1 MHGLTMTAAT
11 DTTTEGIAASE
22 SAEAAFI
29 ATNLHGREDV
39 QGVEQKMETKAES
52 RARARAPKLLRDFDR
67 TANVVESFVI
77 ATYGADFA
85 DTLRTEVRY
94 EYEQLIPQIPFVEG
108 IVGGA
113 LNTFLTITA
122 QELAVYKVMKRHG
135 KTAEEAWEIC
145 HAALRLR
152 LARYSSLKRWL
163 LARLMFSRLALR
175 RMRKRAESGTSLG
188 FGDFEVRYVIGDGKE
203 FDYGVDYVRCGN
215 YKLMVDHGAEEFAP
229 YVCMSDIALSET
241 MGWGLI
247 RTGTLA
253 DGCEKCNFR
262 FKKGAKTQISSMTPA
277 VQATIEEIAEKE
289 LSGEKWG

>member
-1 MHGLTMTAAT
+1 
-11 DTTTEGIAASE
+11 
-22 SAEAAFI
+22 
-29 ATNLHGREDV
+29 
-39 QGVEQKMETKAES
+39 METKAES
-52 RARARAPKLLRDFDR
+52 RARSRAPKLLKSFDYTASLVEDF
-67 TANVVESFVI
+67 VV

-85 DTLRTEVRY
+85 DALHREVRQ
-94 EYEQLIPQIPFVEG
+94 EYENLVPQIPFVEG

-152 LARYSSLKRWL
+152 LERYSRVRRWL
-163 LARLMFSRLALR
+163 LARLMFSRVALR
-175 RMRKRAESGTSLG
+175 RMRKRAKSGTQLG
-188 FGDFEVRYVIGDGKE
+188 FGDFEVAYVTGNGEE

-215 YKLMVDHGAEEFAP
+215 YRLMVDQGAEEFAP
-229 YVCMSDIALSET
+229 YVCMSDIALGDA

-253 DGCEKCNFR
+253 DGCERCDFR

-277 VQATIEEIAEKE
+277 VQAAIEQIAEKE
-289 LSGEKWG
+289 ASGEKWR